1 MKVNNKGFTLIELL
15 AAMVIL
21 AAIMVIAVP
30 NVMGILNNSKASTAE
45 YEFREN
51 PAYRPPKGDCVVMTL
66 GYLDNSE
73 FDNAPNNG
81 SYEKDNSYVMIV
93 NTPEAGTTKNRYLFY
108 ITLDEKMDTDNH
120 RGIMYKS
127 SDELNSS
134 AASDLITNGTGTS
147 ILANVNTAKSHVS
160 CANIT
165 KVYDTAAAATGI

>member
-21 AAIMVIAVP
+21 AAIMV
-30 NVMGILNNSKASTAE
+30 SKASTYVEDAKKLLSLAE
-45 YEFREN
+45 YEFRGN
-51 PAYRPPKGDCVVMTL
+51 PIYRPPKGDCVVMTL
-66 GYLDNSE
+66 GFLDNSE

-93 NTPEAGTTKNRYLFY
+93 NSPEVGSTKNRYIY
-108 ITLDEKMDTDNH
+108 YVTLDEKMEAGGH

-134 AASDLITNGTGTS
+134 DASELITNGSGTN
-147 ILANVNTAKSHVS
+147 ILADSNTAKSKVS
-160 CANIT
+160 CTNIT
-165 KVYDTAAAATGI
+165 KIYDTAAAAA